1 MINNENMPTVEERHE
16 RGFTGVWVPWFLF
29 DLLDQ
34 GTLNARDLLM
44 LCTIASFCKH
54 GKCFASNAYLGRC
67 IGVSASRANSIIS
80 KLKKL
85 KLIEQVGFDGR
96 RRTLKICYDE
106 NKISPVD
113 SPKIGRQTSRKKGG
127 RLPENRDIEYK
138 GEEKELE
145 KKISMLEPAGS
156 NQARESSTPGPENGQ
171 VVPKKKKQPT
181 SFDFRAAEELWKV
194 VQTHRKVQK
203 NSELRGW
210 ANQIRQ
216 MREVDEVSKEDIRK
230 TIEWYAVYIG
240 QEYMPEAFS
249 ARTFRQ
255 KYKDGKFTAAMRR
268 TSRETSSN
276 GNGKVARL
284 SNGRQIT
291 HDNMYESEN
300 CYMSG
305 VPRIWADYDGK
316 QYDGKL
322 VEQVRRRCQQVCEGR
337 LYVHQDELDAVLKE
351 LGLPMGCVPLTVAG
365 G

>member
-1 MINNENMPTVEERHE
+1 M
-16 RGFTGVWVPWFLF
+16 
-29 DLLDQ
+29 
-34 GTLNARDLLM
+34 
-44 LCTIASFCKH
+44 
-54 GKCFASNAYLGRC
+54 
-67 IGVSASRANSIIS
+67 
-80 KLKKL
+80 
-85 KLIEQVGFDGR
+85 
-96 RRTLKICYDE
+96 
-106 NKISPVD
+106 
-113 SPKIGRQTSRKKGG
+113 
-127 RLPENRDIEYK
+127 
-138 GEEKELE
+138 
-145 KKISMLEPAGS
+145 
-156 NQARESSTPGPENGQ
+156 
-171 VVPKKKKQPT
+171 
-181 SFDFRAAEELWKV
+181 

-230 TIEWYAVYIG
+230 TIEWYAVHIG

-337 LYVHQDELDAVLKE
+337 LYVHQDELDVVLKE